1 MVLVVRGFSHFYY
14 KEKYASFTM
23 NMYYQENRVTSI
35 KKINICKSAKLMLL
49 YFFPFFFPLQP
60 LSPKREITS

>member
-49 YFFPFFFPLQP
+49 YFFPFFFLYSHCH
-60 LSPKREITS
+60 LKEK

>member
-23 NMYYQENRVTSI
+23 NMYYQEKRVTSI

-49 YFFPFFFPLQP
+49 YFFPFFF
-60 LSPKREITS
+60 STATVT